1 MDELGH
7 LWVLATPKRLSVIW
21 AAFHPEAGL
30 EFSWKL
36 EILEV

>member
-1 MDELGH
+1 MSSGYLG
-7 LWVLATPKRLSVIW
+7 VLSTPKRLSVIW
-21 AAFHPEAGL
+21 AAFHLEAGL